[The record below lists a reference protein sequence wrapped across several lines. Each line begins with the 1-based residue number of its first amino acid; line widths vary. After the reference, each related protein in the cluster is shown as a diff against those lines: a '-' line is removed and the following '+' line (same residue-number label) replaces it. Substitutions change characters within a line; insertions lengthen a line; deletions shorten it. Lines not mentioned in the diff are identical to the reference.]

1 MLCPT
6 GSARRKSR
14 ALPARGIVTA
24 MSGPEGDAGAWA
36 GMPRQFATTRW
47 SVVLAAG
54 ETTSP
59 GSREALA
66 RLCET
71 YWYPLYAFTRRWG
84 HTADEAQDLTQEF
97 FARLLEKHYL
107 GDVNPERG
115 RFRSFLLASL
125 KHFLLNERDR
135 VLAQKRG
142 GGHAPIP
149 LEVETAEGR
158 YRLEPPDTATPE
170 TIYERRWALT
180 LLDRA
185 IGRLRE
191 EYARS
196 DRERLFGQLQGCLTG
211 QAATPKYAEVGA
223 ALNMSEGAVKVAVH
237 RLRRRFGELLR
248 DEIADTVAAPEDV
261 EDEIR
266 YLFKVLGA

>member
-1 MLCPT
+1 MNT
-6 GSARRKSR
+6 GDDDR
-14 ALPARGIVTA
+14 ASFWPGL
-24 MSGPEGDAGAWA
+24 
-36 GMPRQFATTRW
+36 PRQFATTRW

-54 ETTSP
+54 NDESP

-71 YWYPLYAFTRRWG
+71 YWYPLYAFARRWG
-84 HTADEAQDLTQEF
+84 HTADEAQDLTQGF

-107 GDVNPERG
+107 GDVRPERG

-142 GGHAPIP
+142 GGHVPVP
-149 LEVETAEGR
+149 LEIDTAEGR
-158 YRLEPPDTATPE
+158 YRLEPSDTATPE
-170 TIYERRWALT
+170 TIFERRWALT
-180 LLDRA
+180 LLDRVGA
-185 IGRLRE
+185 RLRE
-191 EYARS
+191 EYAES
-196 DRERLFGQLQGCLTG
+196 DRKELFERLEGFLTG
-211 QAATPKYAEVGA
+211 QSATPKYAEVGE
-223 ALNMSEGAVKVAVH
+223 ALGMTEGAVKVAVH
-237 RLRRRFGELLR
+237 RLRRRFGEVLR
-248 DEIADTVAAPEDV
+248 DEIADTVADPADI

>member
-1 MLCPT
+1 M
-6 GSARRKSR
+6 A
-14 ALPARGIVTA
+14 PARGIVTA
-24 MSGPEGDAGAWA
+24 MSGKEDEGGAWA

-54 ETTSP
+54 ETASP
-59 GSREALA
+59 GSTEALA

-107 GDVNPERG
+107 GDVRPERG

-135 VLAQKRG
+135 ALAQKRG
-142 GGHAPIP
+142 GGHAPIS
-149 LEVETAEGR
+149 LEVDTAEGR

-180 LLDRA
+180 LLDRV
-185 IGRLRE
+185 IDRLRG

-196 DRERLFGQLQGCLTG
+196 DRGPLFERLRGFLTG
-211 QAATPKYAEVGA
+211 QSATPKYTEVGA
-223 ALNMSEGAVKVAVH
+223 ALNMTEGAVKVAVH

-248 DEIADTVAAPEDV
+248 DEIADTVAEPDDI

>member
-1 MLCPT
+1 MADKDEDRDSL
-6 GSARRKSR
+6 
-14 ALPARGIVTA
+14 LP
-24 MSGPEGDAGAWA
+24 

-54 ETTSP
+54 ESGSA

-66 RLCET
+66 KLCET
-71 YWYPLYAFTRRWG
+71 YWYPLYAFARRWG

-97 FARLLEKHYL
+97 FTRLLEKHYL
-107 GDVNPERG
+107 GDVRPERG

-149 LEVETAEGR
+149 LEIDTAEGR

-170 TIYERRWALT
+170 RIYERRWALT
-180 LLDRA
+180 LLDRVLA
-185 IGRLRE
+185 RLRDEYEGSNRGRLFE
-191 EYARS
+191 A
-196 DRERLFGQLQGCLTG
+196 LKGFLTG
-211 QAATPKYAEVGA
+211 QSATPKYAEVGT
-223 ALNMSEGAVKVAVH
+223 ALDMTEGAVKVAVH

-248 DEIADTVAAPEDV
+248 DEIADTVADPADI

>member
-1 MLCPT
+1 MAERDDER
-6 GSARRKSR
+6 GS
-14 ALPARGIVTA
+14 LWP
-24 MSGPEGDAGAWA
+24 

-54 ETTSP
+54 ETASP

-66 RLCET
+66 KLCET
-71 YWYPLYAFTRRWG
+71 YWYPLYAFARRWG

-107 GDVNPERG
+107 GDVRPERG

-142 GGHAPIP
+142 GGHALIS
-149 LEVETAEGR
+149 LEIDTAEGR
-158 YRLEPPDTATPE
+158 YRLEPPDKSTPE

-180 LLDRA
+180 LLDRVLA
-185 IGRLRE
+185 RLRD
-191 EYARS
+191 EYAGS
-196 DRERLFGQLQGCLTG
+196 GRERVFESLSGFLTG
-211 QAATPKYAEVGA
+211 QSWTPKYADIGA
-223 ALNMSEGAVKVAVH
+223 ALDMTEGAVKVAVH

-248 DEIADTVAAPEDV
+248 DEIADTVAEPDDI